1 MPVAAVKKQ
10 PTRVEWRP
18 MKRRGFT
25 LLETLVA
32 LTILGSALIGMV
44 LLVARATTIERRL
57 DLHRLAIRE
66 LEAQHESLRA
76 GYPLPGFSGT
86 YEPGTITDLSRLGEP
101 KLTLEVAGAG
111 QVGLYRLDLKLQ
123 YRIGGETF
131 ERRLETLTYR
141 P

>member
-1 MPVAAVKKQ
+1 MAAM
-10 PTRVEWRP
+10 W
-18 MKRRGFT
+18 RRGFT

-32 LTILGSALIGMV
+32 LTILGFALISMV
-44 LLVARATTIERRL
+44 LLVAQATTIERRL
-57 DLHRLAIRE
+57 DLHRVAIRE

-76 GYPLPGFSGT
+76 GYPLPGYSGT
-86 YEPGTITDLSRLGEP
+86 YEPSTITDLSRLTEP

-111 QVGLYRLDLKLQ
+111 QVGLYRLDFKLR
-123 YRIGGETF
+123 YRIGAQPF

>member
-1 MPVAAVKKQ
+1 MRGCQEAAD
-10 PTRVEWRP
+10 PSTMAAMW
-18 MKRRGFT
+18 RRGFT

-32 LTILGSALIGMV
+32 LTILGFALISMV
-44 LLVARATTIERRL
+44 LLVAQATTIERRL
-57 DLHRLAIRE
+57 DLHRVAIRE

-76 GYPLPGFSGT
+76 GYPLPGYSGT
-86 YEPGTITDLSRLGEP
+86 YEPSTITDLSRLTEP

-111 QVGLYRLDLKLQ
+111 QVGLYRLDFKLR
-123 YRIGGETF
+123 YRIGAQPF

>member
-1 MPVAAVKKQ
+1 MAAM
-10 PTRVEWRP
+10 W
-18 MKRRGFT
+18 RRGFT

-32 LTILGSALIGMV
+32 LTILGFALISMV
-44 LLVARATTIERRL
+44 LLVAQATTFERRL
-57 DLHRLAIRE
+57 DLHRVAIRE

-76 GYPLPGFSGT
+76 GYPLPGYSGT
-86 YEPGTITDLSRLGEP
+86 YEPSTITDLSRLTEP

-111 QVGLYRLDLKLQ
+111 QVGLYRLDFKLR
-123 YRIGGETF
+123 YRIGAQPF

>member
-1 MPVAAVKKQ
+1 MAAM
-10 PTRVEWRP
+10 W
-18 MKRRGFT
+18 RRGFT

-32 LTILGSALIGMV
+32 LTILGFALISMV
-44 LLVARATTIERRL
+44 LLVAQATTFERRF
-57 DLHRLAIRE
+57 DLHRVAIRE

-76 GYPLPGFSGT
+76 GYPLPGYSGT
-86 YEPGTITDLSRLGEP
+86 YEPSTITDLSRLTEP

-111 QVGLYRLDLKLQ
+111 QVGLYRLDFKLR
-123 YRIGGETF
+123 YRIGAQPF